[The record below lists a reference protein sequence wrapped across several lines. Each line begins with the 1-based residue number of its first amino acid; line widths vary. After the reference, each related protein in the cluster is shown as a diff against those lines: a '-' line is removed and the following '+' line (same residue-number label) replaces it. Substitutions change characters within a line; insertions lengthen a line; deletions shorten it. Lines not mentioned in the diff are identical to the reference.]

1 MMARVFGFFAA
12 LFVTASAHSA
22 VLAAQAAPDFTAI
35 DSISGKS
42 ITLSQFKGK
51 IVVLEWTNALCPFV
65 KKHYGIGNMQKLQQA
80 ATRDGVVWIS
90 INSGAEGNQ
99 GFLADD
105 AAVKAEIADKKS
117 APSYYVRDT
126 QGKIGKLFAAKTT
139 PHMFVIDASGALVY
153 QGAIDSIS
161 SADPADIAG
170 STNFVTQALAEIKTG
185 KPVSN
190 AMTQPYGCSVKY

>member
-1 MMARVFGFFAA
+1 MTARVFGFFAA
-12 LFVTASAHSA
+12 LLFTASAQAA
-22 VLAAQAAPDFTAI
+22 VLSAQAAPDFTAT
-35 DSISGKS
+35 DSISGKP

-51 IVVLEWTNALCPFV
+51 TVVLEWTNALCPFV

-90 INSGAEGNQ
+90 INSGAEGNE

-117 APSYYVRDT
+117 SPSYFIRDT
-126 QGKIGKLFAAKTT
+126 DGKIGKLYAAKTT
-139 PHMFVIDASGALVY
+139 PHMFVINPSGTLVY

-170 STNFVTQALAEIKTG
+170 ATNYVMQALAEIKAG
-185 KPVSN
+185 KAVSLSV
-190 AMTQPYGCSVKY
+190 TQPYGCSVKY